1 MLAAC
6 QRPAAARSGVELADI
21 FRAYG
26 EAYRRNHPL
35 PVSHLKVIEAV
46 ERCRTAALGGHI
58 ERCDS
63 CGFERPAYNSCRNRH
78 CPKCQSLAKLKWLD
92 KQKSELLPVGY
103 FHLVFTLPHELN
115 GLILTN
121 KKILLSHLFKAVGE
135 TLVDFG
141 RTRLGGQIGFITVL
155 HTWDQTLLDHFHLH
169 CLVPAGALSFDQKR
183 WSPARKNFLFP
194 VKALSIVFCGKFLD
208 LLKSAF
214 ARNKLLFVGQTAS
227 LANPVAFQLLIN
239 ALRKKPWIV
248 YAKKPFGSPAH
259 VLDYLGR
266 YTHRVALSNDR
277 ILSAHNGEV
286 TFSYRDRKD
295 HEPKKDHDPRCS
307 RIYPPLLAPRDPQRL
322 RARASLR
329 FFGQPIQ
336 KPSLKVP
343 STPRPQSHCAQ
354 APPKLSSGADA
365 PTHRHRYHSMPPMPK
380 GNSGL
385 SCRPACPCTMG
396 FFVMIDQRTKNRAF
410 EPLRARAHASVRP
423 VPLLHVFFA
432 RSLFRFTRRLQSVD
446 ASNAARSSH
455 DLLRCYVYSARCPRY
470 NPHRLSS
477 LLHPTL

>member
-6 QRPAAARSGVELADI
+6 QRPAAARSVELADI

-26 EAYRRNHPL
+26 EAYRRDQPL

-46 ERCRTAALGGHI
+46 ERCRTAALGGHL

-92 KQKSELLPVGY
+92 KQKSEILPVGY

-121 KKILLSHLFKAVGE
+121 KKILLGHLFRAVGE
-135 TLVDFG
+135 TLLDFG
-141 RTRLGGQIGFITVL
+141 STRLGGQIGFITVL

-169 CLVPAGALSFDQKR
+169 CLVPAGALSHDQKS
-183 WSPARKNFLFP
+183 WTPARKNFLFP
-194 VKALSIVFCGKFLD
+194 IKALSQVFCGKFLD

-227 LANPVAFQLLIN
+227 LADPLAFQALFN
-239 ALRKKPWIV
+239 ALRKKTWIV
-248 YAKKPFGSPAH
+248 YAKKPFGSPVH

-277 ILSAHNGEV
+277 ILSAHNGKV

-295 HEPKKDHDPRCS
+295 HDRKKIITLDAHEFIR
-307 RIYPPLLAPRDPQRL
+307 
-322 RARASLR
+322 R
-329 FFGQPIQ
+329 F
-336 KPSLKVP
+336 
-343 STPRPQSHCAQ
+343 
-354 APPKLSSGADA
+354 
-365 PTHRHRYHSMPPMPK
+365 
-380 GNSGL
+380 
-385 SCRPACPCTMG
+385 
-396 FFVMIDQRTKNRAF
+396 
-410 EPLRARAHASVRP
+410 
-423 VPLLHVFFA
+423 LLHVIPKGFVRVRHFGILA
-432 RSLFRFTRRLQSVD
+432 NRSKSLLSKCRQFLDLSPTVPKLPTRSVQELMLQLTGLD
-446 ASNAARSSH
+446 IT
-455 DLLRCYVYSARCPRY
+455 RCPLCQKGTLLFLAKL
-470 NPHRLSS
+470 PVPAPWDSS
-477 LLHPTL
+477 

>member
-6 QRPAAARSGVELADI
+6 QRLAAARGGVELADI

-26 EAYRRNHPL
+26 ESYRRDHPL
-35 PVSHLKVIEAV
+35 PVSHLKVMQAV

-63 CGFERPAYNSCRNRH
+63 CGFERAAYNSCRNRH
-78 CPKCQSLAKLKWLD
+78 CPKCQSLAKVKWVD

-141 RTRLGGQIGFITVL
+141 HTRLGGQIGLIAVL

-194 VKALSIVFCGKFLD
+194 IKALSVVFCGKFLD
-208 LLKSAF
+208 LLQSAF
-214 ARNKLLFVGQTAS
+214 ATNKLLFVGQSAS
-227 LANPVAFQLLIN
+227 LADPLAFKVLTN
-239 ALRKKPWIV
+239 ALRKKSWVV
-248 YAKKPFGSPAH
+248 YAKKPFGSPEH

-286 TFSYRDRKD
+286 TFSFGQRLIRLRRNRDRKD
-295 HEPKKDHDPRCS
+295 QNRKKTMTLDAHEFIR
-307 RIYPPLLAPRDPQRL
+307 
-322 RARASLR
+322 R
-329 FFGQPIQ
+329 F
-336 KPSLKVP
+336 
-343 STPRPQSHCAQ
+343 
-354 APPKLSSGADA
+354 
-365 PTHRHRYHSMPPMPK
+365 
-380 GNSGL
+380 
-385 SCRPACPCTMG
+385 
-396 FFVMIDQRTKNRAF
+396 
-410 EPLRARAHASVRP
+410 
-423 VPLLHVFFA
+423 LLHVIPKGFVRVRHFGFLA
-432 RSLFRFTRRLQSVD
+432 NRSK
-446 ASNAARSSH
+446 
-455 DLLRCYVYSARCPRY
+455 DLLAKCRQLLDLCPTVPKLPQRSVQELMLQLIGIDITRCPLCQKGTLVFLA
-470 NPHRLSS
+470 NLPVPAPWDSS
-477 LLHPTL
+477 